1 MKEIMAQSILVV
13 ENDDT
18 TVSALNAIG
27 SVYGVPIHI
36 ESDFAAAKS
45 YFENNDCIIALQE
58 VIINNKTSVSLFD
71 IARDSGSKNF
81 ETPVA
86 IMNAEVSAALNK
98 KLRKKVFGI
107 VNKPFDQTQLEK
119 TLQILVSSSQIIKM
133 GKALAQMKFTEQIMA
148 VEGITEVVVKLSTIA
163 TGWLKEDKP
172 YDSKAANAGI
182 NEFIMIIQMED
193 ELKPESQK
201 LVEDLE
207 SSVRS
212 LYALLEQG
220 SIEPLSSWM
229 IEGVFTFYTGEDLVV
244 AGQEAEVEE
253 EESQELTP
261 EQIDAMMN
269 GGGAAA
275 PAAEPEPEGN
285 LTQEQIEALLN
296 GE

>member
-1 MKEIMAQSILVV
+1 MDQSILVV
-13 ENDDT
+13 ENDDAT
-18 TVSALNAIG
+18 IAALNSIG
-27 SVYGVPIHI
+27 QVYGLPIHI
-36 ESDFAAAKS
+36 ESNFAAAKS
-45 YFENNDCIIALQE
+45 YFENNSCIIALQE
-58 VIINNKTSVSLFD
+58 VILNNKTSVSLFD
-71 IARDSGSKNF
+71 IANDSGSKNF

-86 IMNAEVSAALNK
+86 IMSAHVSNDLNK

-107 VNKPFDQTQLEK
+107 VNKPFDQAQLEK

-133 GKALAQMKFTEQIMA
+133 GKTLSQMKFTEQIMA

-163 TGWLKEDKP
+163 TGFLKEDKP

-182 NEFIMIIQMED
+182 NEFMMIIQMED

-201 LVEDLE
+201 LVENLE
-207 SSVRS
+207 SSVRN

-229 IEGVFTFYTGEDLVV
+229 VDGVFTFYSGEDLVV

-253 EESQELTP
+253 EASEELTP

-269 GGGAAA
+269 GGGA

-296 GE
+296 GG